1 MCKLPQGRRIVALQ
15 FFSISLLLRLLK
27 NSIVKICKIA
37 SIVCF
42 HTTKTDQELIFQQ
55 LYYVFTFYKTQC
67 FTLRTVLC
75 PRIIL
80 NLRGF

>member
-1 MCKLPQGRRIVALQ
+1 M
-15 FFSISLLLRLLK
+15 LK

-37 SIVCF
+37 LIVRF
-42 HTTKTDQELIFQQ
+42 NITEADQELIFQQ
-55 LYYVFTFYKTQC
+55 LYYVFTFCKTQC

>member
-1 MCKLPQGRRIVALQ
+1 MCELPQGRRIVALQ

-42 HTTKTDQELIFQQ
+42 NTTKTDQEFIFQQ
-55 LYYVFTFYKTQC
+55 LYFIHRSNIFKVNLFEYK
-67 FTLRTVLC
+67 
-75 PRIIL
+75 I
-80 NLRGF
+80 